1 MNIVIIGAGFAGLAC
16 AKTLRDF
23 GFDVVVHES
32 APDVGGVW
40 SATRRYPG
48 LSTQNTKDTYAFSD
62 FPMPD
67 SFPEWPSG
75 AQVQQYLEAYVDHFG
90 LGPALRLGSSVL
102 RATTRSGG
110 GWTITSRPTAGG
122 GVTVTE
128 ADHLVVANGIFSTP
142 KMPSWRGAEAFVASG
157 GRVCAAS
164 DLTDLEAVRD
174 RHVLVIGYGKSACDV
189 SMPISSAAASTT
201 VVARE
206 LLWKMPKKLGNAVN
220 YKFLMLTRLGEALFR
235 YLRPVGVE
243 RFLHGPGDPVRRSML
258 SAVQAVAT
266 RQLRLKALGLVP
278 DGSFER
284 IARSTVSLATDG
296 FYSHVAAGRI
306 TVLRDTTVTELLVD
320 PDGRRTARLSTGDT
334 VPADVVVCG
343 TGFTQ
348 QLPFFDD
355 DLQARLT
362 DRRAN
367 FELYRHIQPLTVP
380 DLSFAGYNSSFFSPL
395 SAELASIWI
404 ASLLTGRHQLPEPAV
419 RQREVTEMLRWM
431 EERTEGRHARGTNII
446 PFSMH
451 NIDDLLADLGVR
463 LGVVT
468 RASQWLLPIDPGAY
482 STIADRVR
490 QRPSTA
496 AGRPVVDPPVDD
508 LPSVLAA

>member
-16 AKTLRDF
+16 AKTLREF
-23 GFDVVVHES
+23 GFDVVVHEA

-62 FPMPD
+62 FPMPR

-75 AQVQQYLEAYVDHFG
+75 AQVQEYLEAYVERFG
-90 LGPALRLGSSVL
+90 LAPALRLESLVL
-102 RATTRSGG
+102 RATPRPGG
-110 GWTITSRPTAGG
+110 GWIITSRPTAGG
-122 GVTVTE
+122 EATVTE

-142 KMPSWRGAEAFVASG
+142 KIPTWKGADAFVASG
-157 GRVCAAS
+157 GRVCAAAEV
-164 DLTDLEAVRD
+164 TDLEVVRN

-189 SMPISSAAASTT
+189 SMPVSSVAASTT

-206 LLWKMPKKLGNAVN
+206 LLWKMPKKLGNVLN
-220 YKFLMLTRLGEALFR
+220 YKFLMLTRMGEALFR
-235 YLRPVGVE
+235 YLRPAGVE

-258 SAVQAVAT
+258 SGVQAVAT
-266 RQLRLKALGLVP
+266 RQLRLEALGLVP
-278 DGSFER
+278 TGSFER

-296 FYSHVAAGRI
+296 FYSHVAAERI
-306 TVLRDTTVTELLVD
+306 KVLRDTTVTELLVD
-320 PDGRRTARLSTGDT
+320 AAGGRTARLSTGET
-334 VPADVVVCG
+334 VPADVVICG

-355 DLQARLT
+355 GLQAQLT
-362 DRRAN
+362 DSRAN

-395 SAELASIWI
+395 SAELASVWI
-404 ASLLTGRHQLPEPAV
+404 ASLLTGRHRVPDPEM
-419 RQREVTEMLRWM
+419 REREVTEMLRWM

-446 PFSMH
+446 PFSLH
-451 NIDDLLADLGVR
+451 NIDDLMADLGVR
-463 LGVVT
+463 LDAVT
-468 RASQWLLPIDPGAY
+468 RARQWLLPVDPGAY
-482 STIADRVR
+482 STVAAQVR
-490 QRPSTA
+490 QRPTTLPE
-496 AGRPVVDPPVDD
+496 RPAVEPPADESA
-508 LPSVLAA
+508 PALAA